1 MDGQIN
7 LLLLNVH
14 HCRMLQIH
22 KLNI

>member
-1 MDGQIN
+1 MDRQIN